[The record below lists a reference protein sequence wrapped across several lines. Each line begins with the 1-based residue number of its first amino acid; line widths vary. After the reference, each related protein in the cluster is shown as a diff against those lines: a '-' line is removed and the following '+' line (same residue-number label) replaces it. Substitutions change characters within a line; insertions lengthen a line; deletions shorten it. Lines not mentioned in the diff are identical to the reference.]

1 MPKLID
7 PGDIVTTTAESEVS
21 LKPGGQTKMLVK
33 IERAKGFAGRIPL
46 DVKGLPHGV
55 RVLDIGLNGILVN
68 ENETS
73 RTVVLYA
80 EPWVQPQEHPFVVL
94 ARREGK
100 GTEHAAK
107 SVLLKVR

>member
-1 MPKLID
+1 M
-7 PGDIVTTTAESEVS
+7 T
-21 LKPGGQTKMLVK
+21 VK
-33 IERAKGFAGRIPL
+33 IERRNGFKGRVPL

-68 ENETS
+68 ENETM

-80 EPWVQPQEHPFVVL
+80 EPWVPAQDHPFVVL

-100 GTEHAAK
+100 NTEHAAK
-107 SVLLKVR
+107 AVVLKVK